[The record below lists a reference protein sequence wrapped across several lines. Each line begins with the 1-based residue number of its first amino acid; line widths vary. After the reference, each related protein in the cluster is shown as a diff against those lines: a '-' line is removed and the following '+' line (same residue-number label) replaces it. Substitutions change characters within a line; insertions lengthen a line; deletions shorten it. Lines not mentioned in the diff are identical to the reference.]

1 MLGSIVY
8 VRSLIRGANKL
19 SVYIVSVAC
28 HLALVVACLI
38 GVLMHVLPGG
48 VLLAFAVIALRA
60 ILIPALRK
68 IKHLKIPPLIIGL
81 GEYVS
86 CACLFSAVLAIVA

>member
-1 MLGSIVY
+1 
-8 VRSLIRGANKL
+8 
-19 SVYIVSVAC
+19 
-28 HLALVVACLI
+28 
-38 GVLMHVLPGG
+38 MHDLPGG
-48 VLLAFAVIALRA
+48 VLLAFVVIALRA